1 MIVDRRGVLGQ
12 LTSMKGVILEFGCG
26 PNKVCPEAIAI
37 DSLDYPCVDIVGDA
51 VEVLRAFPDLS
62 VAKITSSHFLEHLSD
77 VRLFLMESERVLR
90 HGGVFEAIVPHFSNP
105 YYYSD
110 LTHKT
115 PFGLYTFSYL
125 TNDQMFKRR
134 VPAYGGRLSLELVH
148 CRLNFRSYSKRNVRH
163 WLKQM
168 LSIVFNAN
176 TYLKEFYEEN
186 LCFILPC
193 YEIHVLLK
201 KTS

>member
-1 MIVDRRGVLGQ
+1 MIFDRRDAISKLA
-12 LTSMKGVILEFGCG
+12 SMKNVVLEFGCG
-26 PNKVCPEAIAI
+26 PNKVNPEAIAI
-37 DSLDYPCVDIVGDA
+37 DSLDFPCVDIVGDA
-51 VEVLRAFPDLS
+51 VEVLRAFPNVS

-77 VRLFLMESERVLR
+77 LRLFLEESQRVLR
-90 HGGVFEAIVPHFSNP
+90 NGGVFEAIVPHFSNP

-110 LTHKT
+110 PTHKT

-125 TNDQMFKRR
+125 TNDRMFKRR
-134 VPAYGGRLSLELVH
+134 VPAYGSRLSLELVYCH
-148 CRLNFRSYSKRNVRH
+148 LIFRSFSKRTVRH
-163 WLKQM
+163 WVKQIFS
-168 LSIVFNAN
+168 LVFNASI
-176 TYLKEFYEEN
+176 YLKEFYEEN